1 MSGSVKN
8 VVYQHQP
15 EATEAT
21 IRQTSRSK
29 SRESIT
35 WIVVEGKDDVDLY
48 GKMYDDM
55 FVKVYPSTDENGI
68 ENCENVECIVKNILS
83 SKCTPYIIGI
93 RDKDYTPFTGHSI
106 PENVFVTDYRDIEMQ
121 IIESKEKTIDCF
133 IDKSIKNE
141 VIDYTKQTGL
151 YRIFNDRENLGFNFD
166 NVRKSDYWNLQ
177 EKKLKTSWRQDLEKF
192 FFGNLSSPKGASKMK
207 KEYDSMITRL
217 KLDNEKYYNLCQG
230 HEFIDCL
237 KSMGISKFDHLDKD
251 LFKWYSKRDYVKNQ
265 LAINVENWAT
275 NNSRRL

>member
-121 IIESKEKTIDCF
+121 IIESKEKTIDRF
-133 IDKSIKNE
+133 IADSIKNE
-141 VIDYTKQTGL
+141 VIDYTKQNGL

-177 EKKLKTSWRQDLEKF
+177 NKKLNGSWKHNLEKF
-192 FFGNLSSPKGASKMK
+192 FFEHQQSSKGVTKMK
-207 KEYDSMITRL
+207 KEYEAMVTQL
-217 KLDNEKYYNLCQG
+217 KLNNKKYYDICQG
-230 HEFIDCL
+230 HEFVDLL
-237 KSMGISKFDHLDKD
+237 KSMGISEFDHLDKD
-251 LFKWYSKRDYVKNQ
+251 LFRWYSKTDYKKTQ
-265 LAINVENWAT
+265 LAKNIENWAT
-275 NNSRRL
+275 RYSRRL